1 MPTAEDLEAWL
12 DLQAGTLDR
21 VHPSWFSRIPPA
33 LVSEARTQSLG
44 RRWLANQLSTH
55 SPMLFGLR
63 GAGAITH
70 LHEAGRSVPSLGDAM
85 ESARELG
92 AMAYASVVRTTV
104 RRAHVKSVRAVLGIE
119 CYERV
124 LTASLP
130 ELPPPEEP
138 LFWGDAVGDAA
149 VEDRILRQGAAELLG
164 YADSV
169 HRAWGESVRL
179 AFDRK
184 TWTNMATTVLPADI
198 ADACLRRLAATHAGV
213 MDG

>member
-1 MPTAEDLEAWL
+1 
-12 DLQAGTLDR
+12 
-21 VHPSWFSRIPPA
+21 
-33 LVSEARTQSLG
+33 LVSEARAQSLG
-44 RRWLANQLSTH
+44 RRWLANQLAPQ
-55 SPMLFGLR
+55 SPLLFGLR
-63 GAGAITH
+63 GADALEH
-70 LHEAGRSVPSLGDAM
+70 LQDAGRSAPSLGDAV

-92 AMAYASVVRTTV
+92 AMAYAYVIRTTV

-130 ELPPPEEP
+130 ELQPPEAQ
-138 LFWGDAVGDAA
+138 LFWGDAVGDEAI
-149 VEDRILRQGAAELLG
+149 EERILRQGSAELLR

-184 TWTNMATTVLPADI
+184 TWMNMPTAVLPAAV
-198 ADACLRRLAATHAGV
+198 ADPCLRRLAVTHVGIT
-213 MDG
+213 DG

>member
-1 MPTAEDLEAWL
+1 
-12 DLQAGTLDR
+12 
-21 VHPSWFSRIPPA
+21 
-33 LVSEARTQSLG
+33 LVSEARTQPLG
-44 RRWLANQLSTH
+44 RRWLANHLSTH

-63 GAGAITH
+63 TADAIKR
-70 LHEAGRSVPSLGDAM
+70 LQEAGRSAPALGDAL

-104 RRAHVKSVRAVLGIE
+104 RRTHVKSVRAVLGIE

-130 ELPPPEEP
+130 ELPPPDEP
-138 LFWGDAVGDAA
+138 LFWGDAIGDEA
-149 VEDRILRQGAAELLG
+149 VQVRIFRQGAAELLG

-184 TWTNMATTVLPADI
+184 TWTNMPATVLPAAV
-198 ADACLRRLAATHAGV
+198 ADACLRRLAATHAGEI
-213 MDG
+213 DG